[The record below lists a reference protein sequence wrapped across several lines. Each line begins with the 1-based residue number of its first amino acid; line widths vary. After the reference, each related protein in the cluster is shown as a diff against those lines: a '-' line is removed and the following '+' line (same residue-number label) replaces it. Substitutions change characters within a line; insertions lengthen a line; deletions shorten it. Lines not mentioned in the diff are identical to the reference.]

1 MKISSVEEGD
11 NFFLNAH
18 MAKHTQNPSI
28 TPSSSSLPPTPKHT
42 HTTARTEESMRVNV
56 QMVTLRSCLHLAQL
70 LITQDV
76 SICRDAYRS
85 VQIMHKASISWV
97 GN

>member
-28 TPSSSSLPPTPKHT
+28 TPSSSTPPQPQTHT
-42 HTTARTEESMRVNV
+42 HHSENRREHEGECSDGHTKILSTFGP
-56 QMVTLRSCLHLAQL
+56 TLDNSGCQYLQRCL
-70 LITQDV
+70 
-76 SICRDAYRS
+76 
-85 VQIMHKASISWV
+85 
-97 GN
+97 